1 MAEFEIPKDLVD
13 KVLQALEV
21 AKNTGKVKKGT
32 NETTKVIERGK
43 AKLVVIAKDVEP
55 KEIVMHLPVLCEEKK
70 CEYVYIPS
78 KEELGRAI
86 GINVSTASAC
96 IVESGEAKALVEDI
110 IKKIKD
116 IKKS

>member
-32 NETTKVIERGK
+32 NEVTKVIERGK

-78 KEELGRAI
+78 KEELGRAT

-96 IVESGEAKALVEDI
+96 IVEPGEAKDLVEDI
-110 IKKIKD
+110 IKKIKT

>member
-1 MAEFEIPKDLVD
+1 MTEFEIPKDLVD
-13 KVLQALEV
+13 KVLQSLEI

-32 NETTKVIERGK
+32 NETTKAIERGN

-55 KEIVMHLPVLCEEKK
+55 KEIIMHLPVLCDEKK

-78 KEELGRAI
+78 KEELGRAV

-96 IVESGEAKALVEDI
+96 ITEPGEAKDLVEEI
-110 IKKIKD
+110 IKKLKTIEK
-116 IKKS
+116 

>member
-1 MAEFEIPKDLVD
+1 MTEFDIPKDLVD
-13 KVLQALEV
+13 KVLQALEI

-32 NETTKVIERGK
+32 NEVTKVIERGK

-78 KEELGRAI
+78 KEELGRAV
-86 GINVSTASAC
+86 GINVGTASAC
-96 IVESGEAKALVEDI
+96 IVEPGEAKDVLEDVI
-110 IKKIKD
+110 NKIKT

>member
-1 MAEFEIPKDLVD
+1 MTEFDIPKDLVD
-13 KVLQALEV
+13 KVLQAMEI

-32 NETTKVIERGK
+32 NETTKAIERGQ

-55 KEIVMHLPVLCEEKK
+55 KEIVMHLPVLCDEKK
-70 CEYVYIPS
+70 CDYVYVPS

-96 IVESGEAKALVEDI
+96 IVELGEAKALVEDI
-110 IKKIKD
+110 IKKVKA
-116 IKKS
+116 IKK